1 MKTQQ
6 HRLPAGT
13 KVFAGLNIDR
23 TQTLRFRLDGR
34 LISGFAGDTVLS
46 ALLASGI
53 DTLGEHLDTALGLSA
68 ASAPAILPSSQ
79 AADPRHALPMDRT
92 PALDGAD
99 YVTLRGRRRNPF
111 IRLFQPGR
119 SLGLVLDTPGA
130 LDRPWRTWAG
140 EASAHQDMVI
150 VGGGVAGL
158 SAALAAARAGLSV
171 TLLESDQRLGGNSAL
186 FGTQEGEDAPEDCM
200 ARLSGEVWPSGK
212 LRLSGGVLRWR
223 RGASRLNERPVPS
236 REGHSGDPFPS
247 TTPERPEVQRA
258 WGMDVGVQ
266 WFGTILPMTFRLEG
280 ARVENAGNVA
290 AASRTFGRASV
301 SATYRFRYP

>member
-1 MKTQQ
+1 ASCGARCRLWCRRHCRLRLSWRIHGSGAGTLAGWQSQPDRGGLLRQASREPQYRQNAGGGLSLWWPLMKTQQ

-46 ALLASGI
+46 ALLASGV

-158 SAALAAARAGLSV
+158 
-171 TLLESDQRLGGNSAL
+171 
-186 FGTQEGEDAPEDCM
+186 
-200 ARLSGEVWPSGK
+200 
-212 LRLSGGVLRWR
+212 
-223 RGASRLNERPVPS
+223 
-236 REGHSGDPFPS
+236 
-247 TTPERPEVQRA
+247 
-258 WGMDVGVQ
+258 
-266 WFGTILPMTFRLEG
+266 
-280 ARVENAGNVA
+280 
-290 AASRTFGRASV
+290 
-301 SATYRFRYP
+301 